1 MKMSNVKALQNLIRT
16 EQFTA
21 IISWNKDR
29 NQLVYNEMLEAD
41 MLREEAQE
49 YFDATTIVDKLDAV
63 ADFLFVAV
71 GTVSKGTYS
80 FESTFDFTDPLDTIL
95 SDFAGVCISEGIDI
109 SFVGEL
115 VSDGLGI
122 VVQANQQKTAEKNAE
137 GKIQKPE
144 GFVPPEEAL
153 AELIKAAKSKEVAPP
168 PTVQNM
174 FEGQ

>member
-1 MKMSNVKALQNLIRT
+1 MKISNVKALQNLIRP

-29 NQLVYNEMLEAD
+29 NQLIYDEILEAD
-41 MLREEAQE
+41 MLREEARE

-71 GTVSKGTYS
+71 GTVSKGSYS

-95 SDFAGVCISEGIDI
+95 SDFAGVCILEDIDI

-115 VSDGLGI
+115 VSDGLSI
-122 VVQANQQKTAEKNAE
+122 VIKANLQKTAEKNSD
-137 GKIQKPE
+137 GKVQKPA
-144 GFVPPEEAL
+144 GFVPPEAAL
-153 AELIKAAKSKEVAPP
+153 ATLIKEAKAKEVTPP